1 MDLTPLFETMKKDQL
16 VNKLHLAEMIQLYLR
31 SIFNF
36 QQPNPF
42 VFDGIMIQY
51 FQTDVLHLVNENKAQ
66 TGYTLVVDMNK
77 VNLAIEK
84 VVKERVFDIRYQQ
97 ARPQIDWNAIGL
109 MVTVV
114 STMAA
119 LAFMSRSR
127 YPK

>member
-1 MDLTPLFETMKKDQL
+1 
-16 VNKLHLAEMIQLYLR
+16 MIQLYLR
-31 SIFNF
+31 SIFNL
-36 QQPNPF
+36 QQPNPL
-42 VFDGIMIQY
+42 VFDGIMIQCY
-51 FQTDVLHLVNENKAQ
+51 QIDVLHLINENKAQ

-77 VNLAIEK
+77 VKLEIEK

-109 MVTVV
+109 MVTAV

-127 YPK
+127 CSK